1 MIEINNVKFYV
12 FKSSIFT
19 FIVVNIQLSIEI
31 NVSIIFMC
39 VIKMKVLL
47 LLLFPYVKV
56 IRLPKKVMIVI
67 KSKKTI

>member
-31 NVSIIFMC
+31 NVSIKLYYEYILSQ
-39 VIKMKVLL
+39 IKVFIYFFIHLC
-47 LLLFPYVKV
+47 
-56 IRLPKKVMIVI
+56 
-67 KSKKTI
+67 KSNWL